1 MNDLGPIIRKRQ
13 RADAVAQQTAVP
25 DDSSNDPR
33 PLKKARSSE
42 PAESTP
48 EAPKP
53 SKPEPKFKPS
63 KPTGRDVAAAN
74 SSRRHDRAGYNRAIK
89 SENAETTNAP
99 AGDNS
104 EGETGDDSDIE
115 MGEDSDSETDEDEID
130 AVPVPVVR
138 ANDHVNNPI
147 LVAITDSTVKAA
159 YLREVGNRNIYMT
172 DPMKSANSDVKV
184 HGRYTIKAKLMK
196 GYTNE
201 QCVRGYN
208 NRGGKL
214 NKDNLENAGKGIDK
228 TFKQNVPGWFSE
240 ENIVMPWAARR
251 QADEMNFRSKD

>member
-115 MGEDSDSETDEDEID
+115 MGE
-130 AVPVPVVR
+130 
-138 ANDHVNNPI
+138 DHVNNPI